1 MEYSK
6 EIEKLSQRQKEL
18 RLQINNS
25 IDTRKIIKFRKERN
39 QVLKSIQQK
48 QKEIRNRNV
57 DNTIDQIN
65 QAHND
70 RKMYTAIKVLN
81 RIERK

>member
-25 IDTRKIIKFRKERN
+25 IDTRKIINFRKERN
-39 QVLKSIQQK
+39 QVLKSIKQK
-48 QKEIRNRNV
+48 QKKKEIEMLI
-57 DNTIDQIN
+57 TP
-65 QAHND
+65 
-70 RKMYTAIKVLN
+70 
-81 RIERK
+81 